1 MASNSITPSSHTRPK
16 STQAQIITAWLAAG
30 IAAFLV
36 LSAVVS
42 LYVVSFIG
50 QGIDNAMSDFD
61 TSDSPSAVSQ
71 WLCLPYAEFVLE
83 QHRAG
88 LTTDEIAAVLEVS
101 EYGRNVQGGVTQPKP
116 EFDEPR
122 LDSPEACGLPYEI
135 IDAAGETPAS

>member
-1 MASNSITPSSHTRPK
+1 MASISNTSPSNARPK
-16 STQAQIITAWLAAG
+16 STQAQIITAWLLTG

-42 LYVVSFIG
+42 LYVMSFIG
-50 QGIDNAMSDFD
+50 KGVDNALSEFD
-61 TSDSPSAVSQ
+61 ASDSPSAVSQ

-101 EYGRNVQGGVTQPKP
+101 EYGRNIQGGVTQPKP

-122 LDSPEACGLPYEI
+122 LDSPEACGLPFEI
-135 IDAAGETPAS
+135 INAAGEARTP